1 MNTIKPEK
9 ANSTSIFQALMLFS
23 FVSRVQCPEIDL
35 AYKSYETTSA
45 RLFFFSGEINPG
57 LELGIFISAFESGI
71 NIRNNWHLCGLFCKQ
86 TKRVEKPFLA
96 VLDFSEV
103 SMLLQSGE
111 KKSMVKLKKS
121 PRRSLLQ
128 V

>member
-1 MNTIKPEK
+1 MRQHLQD
-9 ANSTSIFQALMLFS
+9 S
-23 FVSRVQCPEIDL
+23 
-35 AYKSYETTSA
+35 
-45 RLFFFSGEINPG
+45 FFFSGEISPG
-57 LELGIFISAFESGI
+57 LELRIFISAFESGI

-96 VLDFSEV
+96 VLDFSEA